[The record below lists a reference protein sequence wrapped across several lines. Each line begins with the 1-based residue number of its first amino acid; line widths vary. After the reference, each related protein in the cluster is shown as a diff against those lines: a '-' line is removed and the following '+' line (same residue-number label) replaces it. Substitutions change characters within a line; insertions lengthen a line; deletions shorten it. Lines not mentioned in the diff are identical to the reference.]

1 MGDILILDL
10 ELIDDERLAVV
21 DGVDAVSSV

>member
-21 DGVDAVSSV
+21 DGVDDVSSV